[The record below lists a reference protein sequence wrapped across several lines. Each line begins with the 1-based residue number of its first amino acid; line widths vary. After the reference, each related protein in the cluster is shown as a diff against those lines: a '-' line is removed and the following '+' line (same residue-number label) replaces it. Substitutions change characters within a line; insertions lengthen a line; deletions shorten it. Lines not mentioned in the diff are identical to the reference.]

1 MTTIEKMK
9 QRKMGLKASLYNPLS
24 ETDIRKVVNAAFE
37 ILSKS
42 GIQVNSPTAFKA
54 FKSAGALT
62 DSETRIVKLPKGLV
76 EDAIDSNPSS
86 ITLYSRDG
94 KNNVVLEENRVHYGT
109 GGTAIYVIDPDTGR
123 RRPSTLQDVI
133 LNARMVDALKNI
145 HLFTI
150 NVFPNEIED
159 KDIIDENRFFHAIDN
174 TKKHIM
180 GGVYSLA
187 GCKKVIKMAE
197 RIAGSPQAL
206 REKPFVSFIT
216 LLISPFKI
224 DERYGE
230 MTCRIAS
237 EELPIVV
244 PTEPIC
250 GTTSPI
256 TLAGNILTHIAETL
270 AGITLVQCVKK
281 GAPGICGSVG
291 SITDLRTMNH
301 LGGPIERAMINAA
314 VAQLAQYF
322 KIPLYSTAGTSDA
335 KEMDIQAAY
344 ESAMSSLLVAMSG
357 ANYIHDIAGLMEE
370 DLTVSYEKLVMDNEI
385 LGMCQRVLRGIEVND
400 ETLAVDLIVDKGP
413 ASDYLAE
420 NHTVKHMRDEF
431 FVPSLA
437 NRNRREKFKASDN
450 ALSRAKAF
458 VKEVVNKNKK
468 NYLQANVRQQILMDF
483 PGIMSGPPDKKQAH
497 DETLE
502 TII

>member
-1 MTTIEKMK
+1 MTAIEKIK
-9 QRKMGLKASLYNPLS
+9 QREIGLKASLYNPLS
-24 ETDIRKVVNAAFE
+24 ETDIRKIVDAAFE

-54 FKSAGALT
+54 FKSADATT
-62 DSETRIVKLPKGLV
+62 DHETGIVRLPKGLV

-94 KNNVVLEENRVHYGT
+94 NNNVVLEENRVHYGT
-109 GGTAIYVIDPDTGR
+109 GGTAIYVLDPHTGN
-123 RRPSTLQDVI
+123 RRPSTTQDVI
-133 LNARMVDALKNI
+133 LNARMVDALENI

-150 NVFPNEIED
+150 NVFPNEIDD
-159 KDIIDENRFFHAIDN
+159 KDVIDVNRFFHAMDN
-174 TKKHIM
+174 TTKHVM
-180 GGVYSLA
+180 GGLYSLA
-187 GCKKVIKMAE
+187 GCKKVIRMAE
-197 RIAGSPQAL
+197 IIAGSPQAL

-224 DERYGE
+224 DEHYGE
-230 MTCRIAS
+230 MTCYVAT
-237 EELPIVV
+237 EGLPIVV

-256 TLAGNILTHIAETL
+256 TLAGNILTHIVETL
-270 AGITLVQCVKK
+270 AGITLVQCINK

-314 VAQLAQYF
+314 VAQLAQYLE
-322 KIPLYSTAGTSDA
+322 IPLYSTAGTSDA

-385 LGMCQRVLRGIEVND
+385 LGMCQRVLRGIKVND
-400 ETLAVDLIVDKGP
+400 ETLAVDLIIEKGP
-413 ASDYLAE
+413 AKDYLAE
-420 NHTVKHMRDEF
+420 NHTVEHMRDEF

-437 NRNRREKFKASDN
+437 NRDRREKLKADDD

-458 VKEVVNKNKK
+458 VKEVINSSKK
-468 NYLQANVRQQILMDF
+468 DYLQANARQQILIDF
-483 PGIMSGPPDKKQAH
+483 PEIIADSPDEKQTH